1 MSHCPLCQSKR
12 THLSRRRGIL
22 ERIFLASIFVRPIRC
37 EKCDLR
43 FYRWSFP
50 ANPQASR
57 RPTAHGFR
65 SPSSDVN

>member
-1 MSHCPLCQSKR
+1 
-12 THLSRRRGIL
+12 L

-43 FYRWSFP
+43 FFRWLFS

-57 RPTAHGFR
+57 QPTAH
-65 SPSSDVN
+65 